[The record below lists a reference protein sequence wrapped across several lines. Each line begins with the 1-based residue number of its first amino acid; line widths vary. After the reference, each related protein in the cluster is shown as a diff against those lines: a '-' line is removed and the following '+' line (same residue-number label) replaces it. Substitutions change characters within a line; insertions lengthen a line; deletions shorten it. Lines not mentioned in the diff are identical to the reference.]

1 MRLLELQCKDVINVE
16 NGCRI
21 GYVCDIDIDPQL
33 AKICAII
40 VERRSVINYLK
51 FLKEPNVIV
60 IPIENI
66 VSIGKDVILVNIFC

>member
-21 GYVCDIDIDPQL
+21 GYVCDVDIDPQL

-40 VERRSVINYLK
+40 VEQRSIINYLK
-51 FLKEPNVIV
+51 FLKGAIRRYARR
-60 IPIENI
+60 
-66 VSIGKDVILVNIFC
+66 SILYLGNHSLHLPV